1 MNIAVDAMGGDHAP
15 IEIVRGAELAV
26 AEYGCEVTL
35 IGKEDQVVPLVQR
48 SPQWKKTIHFVPAND
63 DIGMDAVPTEAV
75 RKHKEAP
82 VVIAARMVKEGQA
95 DAMISAG
102 NTGVTMV
109 AALLGLGRI
118 QGIERPAIG
127 TVLPTENGRCLVI
140 DVGANVDSRAS
151 HLYQFGLMGLA
162 YAERIL
168 SIDRPRL
175 GLLSNGEEA
184 GKGNDLVLQA
194 YSRFKDD
201 LSINFVGNI
210 EGRDITKGKA
220 DVLVCDGFT
229 GNIVLKFAEGMS
241 ESIFGLLRQGIQES
255 VRSRLGGLLLK
266 PALKRIAKRMDYTEY
281 GGAPLLGVNG
291 VCIIAHGS
299 SNAKAIK
306 NAIRVAM
313 ESVEVDL
320 PGVISE
326 MVQTRAQKEEG

>member
-35 IGKEDQVVPLVQR
+35 IGKEEQVVPLIQR
-48 SPQWKKTIHFVPAND
+48 SPHWRKNIHFVPAAD

-75 RKHKEAP
+75 RKYKDASI
-82 VVIAARMVKEGQA
+82 VVAARMVKEGQA
-95 DAMISAG
+95 DALISAG

-127 TVLPTENGRCLVI
+127 TVLPTETGRCLVV
-140 DVGANVDSRAS
+140 DVGANADCRSS

-168 SIDRPRL
+168 GIAQPRL

-201 LSINFVGNI
+201 QSVNFVGNV

-229 GNIVLKFAEGMS
+229 GNIVLKLAEGMS
-241 ESIFGLLRQGIQES
+241 ESIFRLLKQGIQES
-255 VRSRLGGLLLK
+255 LRSRLGGLLLK

-281 GGAPLLGVNG
+281 GGAPLLGVDG

-313 ESVEVDL
+313 ESVQADL
-320 PGVISE
+320 PGVIAE
-326 MVQTRAQKEEG
+326 MVQTRTQKEEG